1 MKKKNIHPLPEVLY
15 QITGGT
21 GEKCLI
27 NGNTWADSIINKDK
41 LNKQNKKGEL

>member
-1 MKKKNIHPLPEVLY
+1 MKKNNENPLPGVLY

-41 LNKQNKKGEL
+41 LNKPKKKS